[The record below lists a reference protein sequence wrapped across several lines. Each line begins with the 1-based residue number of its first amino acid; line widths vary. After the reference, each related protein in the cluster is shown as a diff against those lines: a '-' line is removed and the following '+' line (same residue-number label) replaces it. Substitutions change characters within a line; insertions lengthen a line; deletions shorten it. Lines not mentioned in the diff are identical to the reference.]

1 MKLSKPKSRHVP
13 EMDLTPMIDIV
24 FMLLIFIITVMRVS
38 EANREP
44 LDLPELV
51 GEKEQSTT
59 AVVVN
64 IMLDGSIIV
73 SNNQI
78 DLGDLAIIISNEII
92 KMENDPDRVQVV
104 IRGDTNGTCKTENDV
119 IKQLAQ
125 LGISRV
131 RLAVHVP
138 E

>member
-64 IMLDGSIIV
+64 VMLDGSIVV

-78 DLGDLAIIISNEII
+78 ELADLAIIIGNELI
-92 KMENDPDRVQVV
+92 KMDNNPDRVQVV